1 MKIIC
6 DRTLLT
12 DAISNASRA
21 VSPKSAMPILEGV
34 LLEASN
40 DTLKITGY
48 DLEMGISTIISCNV
62 DVDGEIILSAKLFFD
77 MIRKMPGNTVSIEC
91 NEKLLCTIKS
101 GVTEYTI
108 LGLSTEEYPEL
119 PKISE
124 SEFIKIPKPILKSM
138 ISQTLFAIAN
148 TDSKPVHT
156 GSMFDMEDGNLN
168 IVSVDGFR
176 LALRSEKIQ
185 NTESYNFIVPGKT
198 LSEVE
203 KMIDDEDED
212 VSIQISR
219 KHIIFNVNDCKIVS
233 RLLEGDFLDYKAAI
247 PNTST
252 TTVKIPTRKF
262 IDAIE
267 RTSLLISDK
276 VKSPLK
282 IKFAD
287 NMIKISCSTA
297 IGKAYDE
304 IQCEIIGEDV
314 EMGFNSRFML
324 DALRAS
330 ETDEIKLEINGPL
343 SPMRIVSTQG
353 DSFLFLVLPVRLKS
367 E

>member
-1 MKIIC
+1 
-6 DRTLLT
+6 
-12 DAISNASRA
+12 
-21 VSPKSAMPILEGV
+21 
-34 LLEASN
+34 
-40 DTLKITGY
+40 
-48 DLEMGISTIISCNV
+48 
-62 DVDGEIILSAKLFFD
+62 
-77 MIRKMPGNTVSIEC
+77 
-91 NEKLLCTIKS
+91 
-101 GVTEYTI
+101 
-108 LGLSTEEYPEL
+108 
-119 PKISE
+119 
-124 SEFIKIPKPILKSM
+124 
-138 ISQTLFAIAN
+138 
-148 TDSKPVHT
+148 
-156 GSMFDMEDGNLN
+156 
-168 IVSVDGFR
+168 
-176 LALRSEKIQ
+176 
-185 NTESYNFIVPGKT
+185 
-198 LSEVE
+198 
-203 KMIDDEDED
+203 
-212 VSIQISR
+212 

-304 IQCEIIGEDV
+304 IQCDIIGEDV
-314 EMGFNSRFML
+314 EMGFNSRFLL